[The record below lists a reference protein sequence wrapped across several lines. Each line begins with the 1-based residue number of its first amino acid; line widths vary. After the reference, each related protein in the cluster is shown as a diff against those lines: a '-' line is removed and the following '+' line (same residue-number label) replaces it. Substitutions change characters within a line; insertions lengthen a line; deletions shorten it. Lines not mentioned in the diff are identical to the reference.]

1 MVDSDYYMDPDLP
14 EAEPLWH
21 MSQSMDHRPLLAH
34 PVITSFLCLKWRR
47 IRPYFYANLFLYSL
61 FLVCLTSYL
70 LMMTLDKVPSI
81 YHVITLRVQK
91 CPKCPKVSRNVQKCP
106 KMSKNVKKISTN
118 VQKSPKIT
126 GNVKKMCL
134 HNIWMA
140 PLGKFGNHRPPFDS
154 FGIVN
159 CTDFARSIPSEF

>member
-1 MVDSDYYMDPDLP
+1 MCAFIFPQNLSISRILGSDANVVDSDYYMDPDLP

-47 IRPYFYANLFLYSL
+47 IRPYFYTNLFLYSL

-70 LMMTLDKVPSI
+70 LMMTLNKVPSI

-91 CPKCPKVSRNVQKCP
+91 CSKCPKVSRKCV
-106 KMSKNVKKISTN
+106 KMYKNVKKCTEYSKMTKN
-118 VQKSPKIT
+118 LQKT
-126 GNVKKMCL
+126 C
-134 HNIWMA
+134 
-140 PLGKFGNHRPPFDS
+140 
-154 FGIVN
+154 
-159 CTDFARSIPSEF
+159 